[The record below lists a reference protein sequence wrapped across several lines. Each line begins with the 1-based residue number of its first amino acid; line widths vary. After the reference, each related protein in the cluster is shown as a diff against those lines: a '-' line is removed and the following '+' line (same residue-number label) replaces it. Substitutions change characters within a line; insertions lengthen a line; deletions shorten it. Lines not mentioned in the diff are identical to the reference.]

1 MALKSSQ
8 MLKSDDDLDK
18 RLEKLSRNYDLPTM
32 KIFIAVESLGENLV
46 YSTYNNERR
55 NKWEF
60 FLTRREAC
68 RLDLNRHEK
77 TREKYKQFLYNTPRE
92 EQGRQFHAA
101 VLSMMKKK
109 GAREMYRNL
118 KAYDDVDSSFCGHLC
133 KLFDRKVETWFDCFQ
148 CVHTNLVAHLK
159 VSTYTRVLNGQIDAL
174 CRRDG
179 HLYAVNVKVTGQET
193 PRPIDIAELAMCKSM
208 MIQSGLERPDQVRLS
223 LLICHLNE
231 DRPVLRLWSYSPSDE
246 MEQAIREGD
255 IDKMIDSGKLTQ
267 YHEFWKA
274 NVHLIGEIK
283 TDRLY
288 NQQW

>member
-1 MALKSSQ
+1 MALMSS
-8 MLKSDDDLDK
+8 KDLMSEDELIK
-18 RLEKLSRNYDLPTM
+18 RLEKLSRNYDLATM
-32 KIFIAVESLGENLV
+32 KIFIAVESLGESLV

-60 FLTRREAC
+60 FLTRKEAC
-68 RLDLNRHEK
+68 RLDLNRHER
-77 TREKYKQFLYNTPRE
+77 TQEKYKQFLYNTPRE

-101 VLSMMKKK
+101 VLAMMRKK
-109 GAREMYRNL
+109 GAVDMFRQL
-118 KAYDDVDSSFCGHLC
+118 KAYDDVDTTFSGHLC
-133 KLFDRKVETWFDCFQ
+133 KLFDRKVETWFDSFAALS
-148 CVHTNLVAHLK
+148 VNLVSHVK

-179 HLYAVNVKVTGQET
+179 HLYVVNVKVTGQET
-193 PRPIDIAELAMCKSM
+193 PRPIDIAELCMCKALI
-208 MIQSGLERPDQVRLS
+208 IQNGLETPDKVRLS

-255 IDKMIDSGKLTQ
+255 IDKMIDSGKTSQ

-274 NVHLIGEIK
+274 NVHLIGEVK
-283 TDRLY
+283 TDRIY
-288 NQQW
+288 NM

>member
-1 MALKSSQ
+1 MALMSSKG
-8 MLKSDDDLDK
+8 LHEDELIK
-18 RLEKLSRNYDLPTM
+18 RLEKLSRNYDLATM
-32 KIFIAVESLGENLV
+32 KIFIAVESLGESLV

-60 FLTRREAC
+60 FLTRKEAC

-77 TREKYKQFLYNTPRE
+77 TREKYKQFLYSTPRE

-101 VLSMMKKK
+101 VLAMMRKK
-109 GAREMYRNL
+109 GAVDMFRHL
-118 KAYDDVDSSFCGHLC
+118 KPYEDVESTFSGHLC
-133 KLFDRKVETWFDCFQ
+133 KLFDKKVETWFDTFDALA
-148 CVHTNLVAHLK
+148 VNLVAHVK
-159 VSTYTRVLNGQIDAL
+159 VSTFTRVLNGQIDAL

-179 HLYAVNVKVTGQET
+179 HLYVVNVKVTGQET
-193 PRPIDIAELAMCKSM
+193 PRPIDLAELCMCKAM
-208 MIQSGLERPDQVRLS
+208 TIQNGLEGPDKVRLS

-255 IDKMIDSGKLTQ
+255 IDKMIDCGKLSQ

-274 NVHLIGEIK
+274 NVHLIGEVK

-288 NQQW
+288 NGY